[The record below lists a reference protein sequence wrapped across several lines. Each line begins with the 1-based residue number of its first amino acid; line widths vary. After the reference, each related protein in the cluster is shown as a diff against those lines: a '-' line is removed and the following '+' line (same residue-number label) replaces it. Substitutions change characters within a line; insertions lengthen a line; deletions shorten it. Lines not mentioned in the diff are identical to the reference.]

1 MRKIEVT
8 VQEAFQA
15 SKTRTRSKEQVLSRT
30 SQGLVRDRIKED
42 GYYLFQTRLAFWQQN
57 ANGSQDCMI
66 PCNKINDTSQTTKN
80 RLNAILAMF
89 GYRVFQ
95 KNYRWFVDDLET
107 GNSFE
112 FPSEEWNI
120 SQSRQEA
127 DERFESACER
137 FKEESMTALF
147 V

>member
-8 VQEAFQA
+8 LKEAFQA
-15 SKTRTRSKEQVLSRT
+15 AQTQTSQKPRILSRT
-30 SQGLVRDRIKED
+30 SQGLVRDQIKED
-42 GYYLFQTRLAFWQQN
+42 GYYLFRTRIAFWQQN
-57 ANGSQDCMI
+57 ANGSHDCII
-66 PCNKINDTSQTTKN
+66 PCNKISSSAQTTKN
-80 RLNAILAMF
+80 RLNAILSLF
-89 GYRVFQ
+89 GYRIFQ